1 MKKYMLAEIDHLII
15 SYPIFLICRTSNSVR
30 VDIVRKCNE
39 KNSHAQ
45 EQPTNVILNEL
56 NRNI

>member
-1 MKKYMLAEIDHLII
+1 MLAEIDHLII